1 MCGIIAA
8 ATEKSVGKLLVQ
20 GLYKMEYRGYDSA
33 GVALHQIDDI
43 AHLRSL
49 GKVKKLESKM
59 AKEKPKG
66 KIGIAHTRW
75 ATHGKPSEE
84 NAHPHVSNNRV
95 FIVHNGIIEN
105 YVALKEQLIKKG
117 YQFNSQTDSELIAH
131 QLDFF
136 LNQGSEML
144 EAMSLLKEKLEG
156 AYAVAAIDLKNE
168 SHFYL
173 MRNKSPLLLG
183 QSDSGM
189 FAASDPLALADLTS
203 EFIFLEDGD
212 VAEVSAKEY
221 KILDKN
227 QKRAI
232 RKITTID
239 VSSEAMGKNGYRHFM
254 EKEIYEQPTAILNTL
269 DGRIGGEDVLENIF
283 GEGSN
288 ELLSKVER
296 IQIVAAGTSLH
307 AGRVAANWFSAIAN
321 LPTQIDYASEYRY
334 KNPYVDKNTLF
345 LTISQSGETA
355 DTLGALRY
363 AKERSYLGSL
373 TICNVPTS
381 SLARESDFVLL
392 TNAGPEIGVAS
403 TKAFTTQLTALMLLS
418 LSLAKAR
425 NLNPRLRGR
434 VVSALRALPEKI
446 NESLELKPKIIKIA
460 KEIAKKDN
468 ALFLGRGIFYPIAK
482 EGSLKLK
489 EISYIHA
496 EAYPAGELKHGP
508 LALIDKN
515 MPVIALAPENELAEK
530 LISNLEEVKARGGKL
545 YVVGNAAGNMKLKA
559 KNLINLPECDFLLT
573 PILYTVPL
581 QILSYEVALLRG
593 TDIDQPR
600 NLAKSVTVEWRIKL
614 SFELTF
620 TLHHSNNDLIFET
633 NRLTDR
639 QLMLFKSSRI
649 LTMTNWSLKITKV

>member
-59 AKEKPKG
+59 VKEKPKG

-144 EAMSLLKEKLEG
+144 EGMSLLKEKLEG

-168 SHFYL
+168 SHFYV

-189 FAASDPLALADLTS
+189 FAASDPLALADLTN

-288 ELLSKVER
+288 ELFSKVER

-334 KNPYVDKNTLF
+334 KNPYVDKNTLL

-403 TKAFTTQLTALMLLS
+403 TKAFTTQLTALMLLT

-434 VVSALRALPEKI
+434 VVGALRALPEKI
-446 NESLELKPKIIKIA
+446 TESLKLKPKIIKIA

-468 ALFLGRGIFYPIAK
+468 ALFLGRGIFYPIAQ

-530 LISNLEEVKARGGKL
+530 LVSNLEEVKARGGKL
-545 YVVGNAAGNMKLKA
+545 YVVGNAAGNMKLKP

-600 NLAKSVTVEWRIKL
+600 NLAKSVTVE
-614 SFELTF
+614 
-620 TLHHSNNDLIFET
+620 
-633 NRLTDR
+633 
-639 QLMLFKSSRI
+639 
-649 LTMTNWSLKITKV
+649 

>member
-59 AKEKPKG
+59 VKEKPKG

-131 QLDFF
+131 QLNFF
-136 LNQGSEML
+136 LNQETEML
-144 EAMSLLKEKLEG
+144 DAMSLLKEKLEG
-156 AYAVAAIDLKNE
+156 AYAVAAIDLQNE

-189 FAASDPLALADLTS
+189 FAASDPLALADLTN

-232 RKITTID
+232 RKITNID
-239 VSSEAMGKNGYRHFM
+239 VTSEAMGKNGYRHFM

-334 KNPYVDKNTLF
+334 KNPYVDKNTLL

-403 TKAFTTQLTALMLLS
+403 TKAFTTQLTALMLLT

-434 VVSALRALPEKI
+434 VVGALRALPEKI
-446 NESLELKPKIIKIA
+446 TESLQLKPKIIKIA

-545 YVVGNAAGNMKLKA
+545 FVVGNAAGNMKLKA

-573 PILYTVPL
+573 PILYTIPL

-600 NLAKSVTVEWRIKL
+600 NLAKSVTVE
-614 SFELTF
+614 
-620 TLHHSNNDLIFET
+620 
-633 NRLTDR
+633 
-639 QLMLFKSSRI
+639 
-649 LTMTNWSLKITKV
+649 